1 MNDHALYQVQAALAA
16 LLQTGFAANVE
27 TVAHDRDLQTDPFQ
41 ANELPGVLV
50 RCTGCESYPSN
61 YQSQQEHNAAFF
73 LDIVTGETVALAIGR
88 RASQI
93 AAEAHRIIRTDM
105 TLGGKT
111 QPIETVGLGVV
122 EQQGADLGTVSLPLI
137 IKFVTPRD
145 DYTTIIIN

>member
-16 LLQTGFAANVE
+16 LLQTGLAANVE
-27 TVAHDRDLQTDPFQ
+27 TVTHDRDLQSDPFQ
-41 ANELPGVLV
+41 ASELPGVLV